1 MAKNLFSLTD
11 IKNKPHRDGFD
22 LSFRNV
28 FSAPLGQLIPV
39 MNKMC
44 FPGDSFKINVNW
56 FTRTQPCTSPA
67 YTRFAEYY
75 DFFFVPIHYLW
86 RYAPQ
91 FFSKTNA
98 EQFASYLPQPQEGIQ
113 SVNVF
118 KECPNISTSLINT
131 FFDNCCVTGIG
142 PDALKPFTQDYA
154 IAYDECGYPRAY
166 GAKRLLESLN
176 YNLGIKVEPSTAANK
191 LPNYTGLDIGNDK
204 VINVLPLLAYQKIY
218 SDFYRNSQW
227 EEPTPSSFN
236 MDYFQKFADAQ
247 GILDLTWRKH
257 NTEYYFGRSILD
269 IAYADYPKDYFMGVL
284 PNKQYG
290 DTALAA
296 PIVGQSG
303 VSLTLGQPTP
313 PAKGGRALYINNGV
327 SSDGYI
333 PTDSYPLGISALSIR
348 QAEFLQKWKE
358 ITQSGGTDYVSQMQK
373 HFGVSPSSELSHRVK
388 FLGGVSK
395 RFGIDEVVNT
405 NLSEQGAQ
413 ASIMGKGL
421 NVGDGNIDFKCTEH
435 GIIMCIYHV
444 GIQPEYRNFVDKEN
458 FKISAEDFLIPEF
471 DNIGMQEV
479 RRYESQVSSVA
490 SSYLDAIVGYVP
502 RYSEYKTSVDQIHG
516 VFNKSLV
523 NWVTPVNIRTNKQF
537 SPSTYPFTV
546 SNYVNFKMTPDCLN
560 NVFGVAFRG
569 DYETD
574 QFLVNADFDIK
585 AVRNISRNGLPY

>member
-91 FFSKTNA
+91 FFSQTNA
-98 EQFASYLPQPQEGIQ
+98 EQFTSALPQPQEGIQ
-113 SVNVF
+113 SVSVY
-118 KECPNISTSLINT
+118 KECPNISTGLINT
-131 FFDNCCVTGIG
+131 FFDNCSNSGLG
-142 PDALKPFTQDYA
+142 SEALRQFTKDYA

-176 YNLGIKVEPSTAANK
+176 YNLGIKLEAGNAANK
-191 LPNYTGLDIGNDK
+191 LPNYSGLDIGNDK

-218 SDFYRNSQW
+218 ADFYRNSQW

-236 MDYFQKFADAQ
+236 MDYFQKFSDAQ
-247 GILDLTWRKH
+247 GLLDMTWRKN

-284 PNKQYG
+284 PNKQFG
-290 DTALAA
+290 DTSLAS
-296 PIVGQSG
+296 PIVPLKG
-303 VSLTLGQPTP
+303 VSLSLD
-313 PAKGGRALYINNGV
+313 AKREP
-327 SSDGYI
+327 SDKATMMMYQ
-333 PTDSYPLGISALSIR
+333 DSITTTHNVDNFGLGISALSIR

-373 HFGVSPSSELSHRVK
+373 HFGVSPSSELSHRVQ

-405 NLSEQGAQ
+405 NLSQQGAQ
-413 ASIMGKGL
+413 ATMMGKGL
-421 NVGDGNIDFKCTEH
+421 NVGDGNIEFKCTEH

-490 SSYLDAIVGYVP
+490 TSYLDSIVGYVP

-523 NWVTPVNIRTNKQF
+523 NWVTPVNIRTDKQF

-546 SNYVNFKMTPDCLN
+546 SNYINFKMTPDCLN